1 MFRLSRFHRTLAAL
15 GLAFALTAA
24 AATPPTPAPSTTP
37 TSPIT
42 DRKFTTSSTL
52 AKEAS
57 TFVKLLE
64 QAHYN
69 HDAVRS
75 SDYAQVVPDY
85 MSELDGQH
93 LFFLGTDKAAFS
105 EKYGRSVYYN
115 V

>member
-1 MFRLSRFHRTLAAL
+1 MLRPSLFRRLFASVALLALTLAV
-15 GLAFALTAA
+15 AA
-24 AATPPTPAPSTTP
+24 APT
-37 TSPIT
+37 
-42 DRKFTTSSTL
+42 DKKFTTSSTL

-69 HDAVRS
+69 KDAVRS
-75 SDYAQVVPDY
+75 ADYAQVVPDY

-93 LFFLGTDKAAFS
+93 LFFLGSDKAAFS

-115 V
+115 VA